1 MTTVFLSGSR
11 RISRLNEEIRRR
23 LHDIIQQNFRIVVG
37 DANGADKAL
46 QKYFA
51 DVSYPNVT
59 VYCSGETCRNNLG
72 SWESKKVLVDSHL
85 KGREFYTQKDK
96 KMADDADYGVMLWDG
111 KSAGTLSNVV
121 ELLKR
126 NKKALVYLSPEKT
139 FYLVSSVKDVREL
152 LRKCDRE
159 TASVINNKIKLN
171 GSLEELERARQVS
184 LSF

>member
-11 RISRLNEEIRRR
+11 RISRLNQEIRGR
-23 LHDIIQQNFRIVVG
+23 LHNIIQQNFRIVVG

-46 QKYFA
+46 QQYLA

-59 VYCSGETCRNNLG
+59 VYCSGEICRNNIG
-72 SWESKKVLVDSHL
+72 NWESKRVLVGSQL

-96 KMADDADYGVMLWDG
+96 KMADDADYGFMLWDG
-111 KSAGTLSNVV
+111 KSAGTFSNVI

-126 NKKALVYLSPEKT
+126 NKKALVYLSPEKE
-139 FYLVSSVKDVREL
+139 FYSVSSLKDAREL
-152 LRKCDRE
+152 LQKCDE
-159 TASVINNKIKLN
+159 KTASVINNKIKLS
-171 GSLEELERARQVS
+171 GSLEELERAKQVS